1 MKRSI
6 QKVLAEKLELRVPD
20 SARLLTTSE
29 VARLLRLTHWTLIN
43 WRRERRGPPFVKLSK
58 SVVRYPR
65 RSLEYF
71 LRQRLWGA
79 IPAGGGERS
88 PAQGKV

>member
-6 QKVLAEKLELRVPD
+6 QKVLAEKLELRIPD
-20 SARLLTTSE
+20 SARLLTTFE
-29 VARLLRLTHWTLIN
+29 VGRLLRVSRDTLID

-65 RSLEYF
+65 RGLEYF

-88 PAQGKV
+88 PAEGKP